1 MQQGAIAA
9 FQSES
14 EQISKIV
21 PVDAAIYVEKW
32 TVTVSNLWQIDPE
45 T

>member
-1 MQQGAIAA
+1 MQQGASMT

-21 PVDAAIYVEKW
+21 PVDAAIYVENS
-32 TVTVSNLWQIDPE
+32 TITVSNLWQMDPE